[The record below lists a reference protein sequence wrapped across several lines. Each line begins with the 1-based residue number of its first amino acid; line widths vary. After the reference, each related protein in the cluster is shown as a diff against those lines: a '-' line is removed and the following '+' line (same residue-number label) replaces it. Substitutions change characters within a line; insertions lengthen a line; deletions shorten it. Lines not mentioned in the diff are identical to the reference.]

1 MSDLRSQLA
10 AAFGR
15 PAEAPD
21 EPAAASA
28 PSGAAPSILD
38 DDAHLDT
45 EWLTVLRRL
54 RADLPGAPDLA
65 DRPKLAQA
73 RMVSDRLVK
82 MLKKSGRK
90 RDARQL
96 AGLRDDFLAR
106 RDKAAWAAVKL
117 RFNELGLSS
126 KAYRSLKQVG
136 ADPQQALARLRNA
149 PEEDLRSMG
158 AARLRELLG

>member
-10 AAFGR
+10 AAFGQ
-15 PAEAPD
+15 PAPED
-21 EPAAASA
+21 PAAASA
-28 PSGAAPSILD
+28 PSGAGPSILD

-45 EWLTVLRRL
+45 EWLTVLHRL
-54 RADLPGAPDLA
+54 RAELPGAPEMA
-65 DRPKLAQA
+65 ARPKLAQA
-73 RMVSDRLVK
+73 RMVSDRVVK
-82 MLKKSGRK
+82 MLKKAGRK

-117 RFNELGLSS
+117 RFQTLGLSAR
-126 KAYRSLKQVG
+126 AYRSLKQVG
-136 ADPQQALARLRNA
+136 ADPQAVLARLDRT
-149 PEEDLRSMG
+149 PEEDLRGMG